1 MSSTLFSLFD
11 RLLLT
16 EESLQF
22 TVSRGPNG
30 TLTVLLQ
37 PVLKASTE
45 TMSDEVQSIRAALA
59 TPLYLSQTPAE
70 LDARFDELV
79 RATAAARAELR
90 TNFDALLLTLREANK
105 SAKSQT
111 TIAQKKG
118 AGGTSAALTATAAPA
133 PAKPS
138 APAPVSESAD
148 AAADDDDEASDATTP
163 NAPPSATEASPPS
176 PAAPRGAATQKEPD
190 LFASLNTEASA
201 A

>member
-1 MSSTLFSLFD
+1 MSSTLFSQFD
-11 RLLLT
+11 RLLLN

-22 TVSRGPNG
+22 MVSRGPNG
-30 TLTVLLQ
+30 TLTVVLQ
-37 PVLKASTE
+37 PVLKSSTE

-70 LDARFDELV
+70 LDARFDDLV

-111 TIAQKKG
+111 ATAQKRG
-118 AGGTSAALTATAAPA
+118 SGSSAAATTAARD

-138 APAPVSESAD
+138 APPPISDTAD
-148 AAADDDDEASDATTP
+148 ADDDETSSDTPPPAS
-163 NAPPSATEASPPS
+163 APTEATPPS
-176 PAAPRGAATQKEPD
+176 PAAPRGAAPQKEAD
-190 LFASLNTEASA
+190 LFASLNAEASA

>member
-1 MSSTLFSLFD
+1 MSSTLFSQFD
-11 RLLLT
+11 RLLLN

-45 TMSDEVQSIRAALA
+45 TMSDEVQSLRAALA
-59 TPLYLSQTPAE
+59 APLYLSQTPAE
-70 LDARFDELV
+70 LDARFDDLV

-111 TIAQKKG
+111 ATAQKRG
-118 AGGTSAALTATAAPA
+118 SGSSTAATTA
-133 PAKPS
+133 AREPAKPS
-138 APAPVSESAD
+138 APPPVSDTAD
-148 AAADDDDEASDATTP
+148 AEDDETSSVDTPPPAS
-163 NAPPSATEASPPS
+163 APPETTPPS
-176 PAAPRGAATQKEPD
+176 PAAPRGAAPQKEAD

>member
-11 RLLLT
+11 RLLLN

-22 TVSRGPNG
+22 TVSRGPNA

-45 TMSDEVQSIRAALA
+45 TLSDEVQSIRAALA

-79 RATAAARAELR
+79 RVTAAARTELR

-111 TIAQKKG
+111 TTAQKRG
-118 AGGTSAALTATAAPA
+118 SGSSAAAATPERA

-138 APAPVSESAD
+138 AAAPVTDPSE
-148 AAADDDDEASDATTP
+148 ADDEDEEASDTAPPAPATTE
-163 NAPPSATEASPPS
+163 TTPPS
-176 PAAPRGAATQKEPD
+176 PAAPRGAAPQKEPD
-190 LFASLNTEASA
+190 LFSSLNSERSA

>member
-1 MSSTLFSLFD
+1 MSSTLFSQFD
-11 RLLLT
+11 RLLLN

-59 TPLYLSQTPAE
+59 APLYLSQTPAE
-70 LDARFDELV
+70 LDARFDDLV

-111 TIAQKKG
+111 ATAQKRG
-118 AGGTSAALTATAAPA
+118 SGPSAAATTPA
-133 PAKPS
+133 RPPATPS
-138 APAPVSESAD
+138 APAPVAD
-148 AAADDDDEASDATTP
+148 TADADDDDASSDTPPPAPAPTETT
-163 NAPPSATEASPPS
+163 PPS
-176 PAAPRGAATQKEPD
+176 PAAPRGAAPQKEPD

>member
-11 RLLLT
+11 CWLLN

-30 TLTVLLQ
+30 TLNVLLQ

-90 TNFDALLLTLREANK
+90 TTFDALMLTLREANK

-111 TIAQKKG
+111 TTAQKRGSG
-118 AGGTSAALTATAAPA
+118 ASAATTTTAARA
-133 PAKPS
+133 PGKAS
-138 APAPVSESAD
+138 AAAPVTDTTETD
-148 AAADDDDEASDATTP
+148 EDEEASDAPPAAPSTAETT
-163 NAPPSATEASPPS
+163 SPS
-176 PAAPRGAATQKEPD
+176 PAAPPGAAPQKEPD
-190 LFASLNTEASA
+190 LFSSLNTEESA

>member
-1 MSSTLFSLFD
+1 MSSTLFSQFD
-11 RLLLT
+11 RLLLN

-70 LDARFDELV
+70 LDARFDDLV

-105 SAKSQT
+105 STKSQT
-111 TIAQKKG
+111 ATAQKR
-118 AGGTSAALTATAAPA
+118 GGESSAAATTPGRPPA
-133 PAKPS
+133 TPS
-138 APAPVSESAD
+138 APAPVAD
-148 AAADDDDEASDATTP
+148 TADADDDETSSDTLPPASAPPATT
-163 NAPPSATEASPPS
+163 PPS
-176 PAAPRGAATQKEPD
+176 PAAPRGAAPQKEPD

>member
-1 MSSTLFSLFD
+1 MSSTLFSQFD
-11 RLLLT
+11 RLLLN

-70 LDARFDELV
+70 LDARFDDLV
-79 RATAAARAELR
+79 RATAAVRAELR

-105 SAKSQT
+105 FTKSQT
-111 TIAQKKG
+111 ATAQKR
-118 AGGTSAALTATAAPA
+118 GGESSAAATTAARD

-138 APAPVSESAD
+138 APAPVAD
-148 AAADDDDEASDATTP
+148 TADADDDDASSDTPPPAPAPTATT
-163 NAPPSATEASPPS
+163 PPS
-176 PAAPRGAATQKEPD
+176 PAAPRGAAPQKEPD

>member
-1 MSSTLFSLFD
+1 MSSTLFSQFD
-11 RLLLT
+11 RLLLN

-22 TVSRGPNG
+22 MVSRGPSG
-30 TLTVLLQ
+30 TLTVVLQ

-70 LDARFDELV
+70 LDARFDDLV

-111 TIAQKKG
+111 ATAQKRG
-118 AGGTSAALTATAAPA
+118 SGSSAATATAAHA

-138 APAPVSESAD
+138 APAPVSDTAD
-148 AAADDDDEASDATTP
+148 DDDDEASSDRPPPASAPTETT
-163 NAPPSATEASPPS
+163 PPS

>member
-22 TVSRGPNG
+22 TISRGPNG

-45 TMSDEVQSIRAALA
+45 TMSDEMQSLRAALA
-59 TPLYLSQTPAE
+59 TPLYLSLTPAE
-70 LDARFDELV
+70 LDDAKFDELV

-90 TNFDALLLTLREANK
+90 TNIDALMLTLREANK

-111 TIAQKKG
+111 TTAQKRG
-118 AGGTSAALTATAAPA
+118 SGTSASTTTAARA
-133 PAKPS
+133 PAKAS
-138 APAPVSESAD
+138 ATAPVAD
-148 AAADDDDEASDATTP
+148 TEDTDDDEEASDTS
-163 NAPPSATEASPPS
+163 PPASSATETTLPS
-176 PAAPRGAATQKEPD
+176 PAAPSGAASQKEPD
-190 LFASLNTEASA
+190 LFSSLNAEVSA